1 MSPSE
6 DSNWSEKHVR
16 ENLCCLSEH
25 TNHYKQTV
33 GRNMSIKDIASE
45 GSEKNEEHV
54 FRNWKKE
61 DPHYLVAET

>member
-6 DSNWSEKHVR
+6 DSNWSEKHVT

-25 TNHYKQTV
+25 TNHKQTV

-45 GSEKNEEHV
+45 ELEKNEKHV

-61 DPHYLVAET
+61 DAHYLAAET